1 MSDPISP
8 ENMATIRS
16 LFFRRL
22 SETNGDLIA
31 VLTDV
36 AVQIDAHNHNIL
48 LALFEDVENQIRT
61 MRTILIVFR
70 ECLEG

>member
-1 MSDPISP
+1 MSDSISP
-8 ENMATIRS
+8 ENMATIRF